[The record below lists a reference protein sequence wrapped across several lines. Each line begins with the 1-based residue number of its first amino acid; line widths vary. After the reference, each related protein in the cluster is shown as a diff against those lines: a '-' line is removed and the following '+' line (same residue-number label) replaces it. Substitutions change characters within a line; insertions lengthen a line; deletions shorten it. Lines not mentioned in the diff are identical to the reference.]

1 MKKGQHKNQL
11 AASYID
17 YFSYCTTACYIFNG
31 NVEPN
36 LKKGLVCVLNSS
48 LTTYLLFLTSA
59 SWGIEREQVFMDEI
73 LESPALVP
81 LLQTNPLNEIVGLF
95 EDILS
100 IKKSENHYNQT
111 QLLDIENKI
120 NLIVIN
126 NILDFSPKEKITVND
141 SLNYSLDLFENQE
154 KSIALYPV
162 LQKQTTEYGKTISAE
177 LNEFLD
183 SQDLFANA
191 TIYNISRF
199 TPLMTIKLS
208 FSKEQKEVV
217 TSQEFVDHELK
228 KIDQHLW
235 EKNSSNIYFRKK
247 LNYKTGDDI
256 YIIRPNQRRFWSQSM
271 ALEDATELILEI
283 LNGN

>member
-1 MKKGQHKNQL
+1 M
-11 AASYID
+11 
-17 YFSYCTTACYIFNG
+17 
-31 NVEPN
+31 
-36 LKKGLVCVLNSS
+36 
-48 LTTYLLFLTSA
+48 
-59 SWGIEREQVFMDEI
+59 
-73 LESPALVP
+73 
-81 LLQTNPLNEIVGLF
+81 
-95 EDILS
+95 
-100 IKKSENHYNQT
+100 
-111 QLLDIENKI
+111 
-120 NLIVIN
+120 
-126 NILDFSPKEKITVND
+126 
-141 SLNYSLDLFENQE
+141 DLFHKQE

-162 LQKQTTEYGKTISAE
+162 LQEQTTEYGKTISAK

-208 FSKEQKEVV
+208 FSKKQKEVV
-217 TSQEFVDHELK
+217 TSQEFVDGELE

-235 EKNSSNIYFRKK
+235 EEKSSNIYFRKK

-283 LNGN
+283 LNGK